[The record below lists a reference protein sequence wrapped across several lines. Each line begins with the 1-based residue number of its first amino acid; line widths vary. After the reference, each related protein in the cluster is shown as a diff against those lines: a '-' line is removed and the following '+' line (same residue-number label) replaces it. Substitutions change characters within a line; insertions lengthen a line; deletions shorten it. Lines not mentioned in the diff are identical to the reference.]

1 MPMWSLTEEKIDEL
15 IKQMLATPNG
25 LDAWNTWDDEE
36 AKKVELDFSSFENFP
51 ILDIWVLWVDN

>member
-1 MPMWSLTEEKIDEL
+1 
-15 IKQMLATPNG
+15 MLATPNG

-51 ILDIWVLWVDN
+51 ILDIWVL